1 MSVYYKATRPD
12 GRDFYTGTVDYAAA
26 LASGEPLP
34 ELRGGAAFPGG
45 GWYHLATVPTECVG
59 MSWPCRLFEVEP
71 VGDMMMDNAHPHKI
85 GCRSVRVLRE
95 IEAHRVFGPQGEQ
108 VVTLI
113 ERCLT
118 LSAAEV
124 DRLAAAWG
132 AAWDT
137 WAVAWDTWAVA
148 RGATWDA
155 AWDTWAVARGAT
167 WDTTWGAARGAMS
180 GAARGATWD
189 TTWGATWDTTWG
201 AARGAA
207 VALLCRDLIGQAP
220 GWDQDAYNLLTG
232 PWRDVI
238 GPIHPDD
245 GDGDE
250 RAVREAL
257 RGESDV

>member
-85 GCRSVRVLRE
+85 GARSVRVLRE

-124 DRLAAAWG
+124 DRLAAAW
-132 AAWDT
+132 
-137 WAVAWDTWAVA
+137 
-148 RGATWDA
+148 DA
-155 AWDTWAVARGAT
+155 AWDTWAAT
-167 WDTTWGAARGAMS
+167 WATRYAAEMDRLDAAWVAARCAAWDAARDAARCAAWVAMDRLAAWGAAWDATRD
-180 GAARGATWD
+180 AAC
-189 TTWGATWDTTWG
+189 
-201 AARGAA
+201 
-207 VALLCRDLIGQAP
+207 ALLCRDLTGQAP
-220 GWDQDAYNLLTG
+220 GWDQDMYDLLTG